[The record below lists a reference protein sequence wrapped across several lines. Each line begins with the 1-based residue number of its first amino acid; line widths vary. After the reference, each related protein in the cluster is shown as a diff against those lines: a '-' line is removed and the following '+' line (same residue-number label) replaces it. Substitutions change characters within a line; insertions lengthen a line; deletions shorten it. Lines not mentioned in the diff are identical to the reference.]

1 MERPR
6 RSKKRNQLVW
16 CPNPLC
22 PLGRAVPF
30 TSPRYLG
37 QHFVANPQCDS
48 YNTMNNPLR
57 KAPPI
62 SQLDSTSSKKNKKQ
76 AEEAPKPPKIAPMT
90 YFHLENLD
98 TTFDNNE
105 DQISISA
112 FSDIHS
118 NMKEKQNTED
128 FTDTGGGAED
138 LMHNEQHA
146 RPPFS
151 YDTSTEES
159 HDGLHKWLDDWL
171 KYTKQE
177 NTRRTHKY
185 GEPPD
190 QCDFTENDGCP
201 NCCGPNKFHQLPD
214 ETKLIETLM
223 SDPNFSAGWKII
235 QPSEIAE
242 IALLKRLNRIKG
254 CPLSV
259 YDDVLEWVREF
270 IQDDANINSE
280 SNIIP
285 LLRSRDVV
293 MRSFGI
299 RSHCAEM
306 EPTTTNIK
314 LVGGT
319 HGICTNHYYS
329 LFAESLPHFNRYF
342 LDG

>member
-1 MERPR
+1 
-6 RSKKRNQLVW
+6 
-16 CPNPLC
+16 
-22 PLGRAVPF
+22 
-30 TSPRYLG
+30 
-37 QHFVANPQCDS
+37 
-48 YNTMNNPLR
+48 
-57 KAPPI
+57 
-62 SQLDSTSSKKNKKQ
+62 
-76 AEEAPKPPKIAPMT
+76 MT

-118 NMKEKQNTED
+118 NMKEEQNTED

-285 LLRSRDVV
+285 LL
-293 MRSFGI
+293 
-299 RSHCAEM
+299 
-306 EPTTTNIK
+306 
-314 LVGGT
+314 
-319 HGICTNHYYS
+319 
-329 LFAESLPHFNRYF
+329 
-342 LDG
+342 